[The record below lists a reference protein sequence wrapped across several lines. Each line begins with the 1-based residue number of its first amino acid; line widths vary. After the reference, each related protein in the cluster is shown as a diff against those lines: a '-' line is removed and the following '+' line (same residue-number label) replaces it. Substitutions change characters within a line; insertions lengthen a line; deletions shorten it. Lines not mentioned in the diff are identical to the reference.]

1 MTIARL
7 LVRVTILAS
16 FGIFNLAPTI
26 AAAADSHSSG
36 HDSGGHSGGSGKK
49 GPKYQGGRKGESHS
63 SQTHSSGSHKGGPTR
78 GGSKATED
86 KVFGGHDAE
95 EGHTDHD
102 K

>member
-1 MTIARL
+1 MTTARS
-7 LVRVTILAS
+7 LVRVVILATFS
-16 FGIFNLAPTI
+16 ISTLAPVI

-36 HDSGGHSGGSGKK
+36 HESGGHSDGKK
-49 GPKYQGGRKGESHS
+49 GPKYQGGRKGETHS
-63 SQTHSSGSHKGGPTR
+63 SQAHSSSSHKGGPSR

-86 KVFGGHDAE
+86 KVLGGHDAE